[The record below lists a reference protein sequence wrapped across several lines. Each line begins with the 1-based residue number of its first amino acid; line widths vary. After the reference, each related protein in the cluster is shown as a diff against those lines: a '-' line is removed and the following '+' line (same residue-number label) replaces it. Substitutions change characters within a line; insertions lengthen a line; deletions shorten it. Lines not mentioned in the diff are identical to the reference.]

1 MAGRV
6 RGRLRVGRGRPRG
19 ERGSS
24 PVELAILAPAVLLA
38 LFASIQVAAVFMAR
52 SVALSAAQEAATAE
66 RVAGAPAGAGEDRGQ
81 RFLSRAGD
89 WLDAGQVDV
98 RRDGEQVT
106 TTVTGEAISLIPGF
120 SFTVTE
126 TARGEVERFT
136 TDDGG
141 AAP

>member
-1 MAGRV
+1 MV
-6 RGRLRVGRGRPRG
+6 GRLRG

-52 SVALSAAQEAATAE
+52 SVALSAAQEASTAE
-66 RVAGAPAGAGEDRGQ
+66 RAFGAPPGAGEDRGQ
-81 RFLSRAGD
+81 SFLGRAGD
-89 WLDAGQVDV
+89 WLSGGQVTV
-98 RRDGEQVT
+98 ERDGEQVT
-106 TTVTGEAISLIPGF
+106 TTVTGQAISLVPGF
-120 SFTVTE
+120 TFTVSQ

-141 AAP
+141 AGP